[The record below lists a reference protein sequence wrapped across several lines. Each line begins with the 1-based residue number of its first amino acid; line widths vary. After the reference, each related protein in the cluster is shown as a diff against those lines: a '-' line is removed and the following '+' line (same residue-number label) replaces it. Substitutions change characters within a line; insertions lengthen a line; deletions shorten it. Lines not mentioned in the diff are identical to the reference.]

1 MAVKARTTIFD
12 VDALAE
18 EVVGFQHHLTAGAL
32 PGMAERE
39 VRHQWI
45 HGAV

>member
-1 MAVKARTTIFD
+1 MAVKACTTIFD
-12 VDALAE
+12 VDAFAE
-18 EVVGFQHHLTAGAL
+18 GVVGFQHLADGAL
-32 PGMAERE
+32 PGMAEWE